1 MKYIGLIL
9 IFALFSCSKDE
20 SDVVKEVPIDYSFF
34 IAGHTYGTPGV
45 DNEGVHPPFR
55 NKFDFI
61 KDDESL
67 NFGVFTGDIV
77 PVGTTQNW
85 DEIDQ
90 DIQELALPVYFAA
103 GNHDITDRA
112 LYESRYGQ
120 SYYSF
125 TNHED
130 LFLSLIHI

>member
-9 IFALFSCSKDE
+9 TLALFSCSKDG
-20 SDVVKEVPIDYSFF
+20 SVVSEEVPINYSFF

-77 PVGTTQNW
+77 PVGTIQNW

-90 DIQELALPVYFAA
+90 NIFRV
-103 GNHDITDRA
+103 
-112 LYESRYGQ
+112 ESID
-120 SYYSF
+120 
-125 TNHED
+125 NNLD
-130 LFLSLIHI
+130 LSLFNFQLLDECPNTEKLFQFNYPNAFILDLRD